1 MKLEINEKGCAR
13 INLYLNT
20 IRNEDEKLIY
30 EKLKDEKYP
39 SNNIKEILYKYFKE
53 AEQSGPLF

>member
-1 MKLEINEKGCAR
+1 MKLEINEKGGTK

-20 IRNEDEKLIY
+20 IKNEYEILIY

-39 SNNIKEILYKYFKE
+39 SNKIKEILFMYFKE
-53 AEQSGPLF
+53 EEQ

>member
-20 IRNEDEKLIY
+20 VRNEDEKLIY
-30 EKLKDEKYP
+30 EKYP
-39 SNNIKEILYKYFKE
+39 SNKIKEILYKYFKE
-53 AEQSGPLF
+53 EEQ

>member
-20 IRNEDEKLIY
+20 IINEDEKLIY
-30 EKLKDEKYP
+30 EKLKNEKYP
-39 SNNIKEILYKYFKE
+39 SNKIKEILYKYFKE
-53 AEQSGPLF
+53 EEQ

>member
-20 IRNEDEKLIY
+20 IKNE
-30 EKLKDEKYP
+30 DEKYP
-39 SNNIKEILYKYFKE
+39 SNKIKEILYKYFKE
-53 AEQSGPLF
+53 EEQ

>member
-1 MKLEINEKGCAR
+1 MKLEINEKGSAR

-20 IRNEDEKLIY
+20 IKNEDEKLIY

-39 SNNIKEILYKYFKE
+39 SNKIKEILFMYFKE
-53 AEQSGPLF
+53 EEQ

>member
-20 IRNEDEKLIY
+20 IKNEDEKLI
-30 EKLKDEKYP
+30 LAVR
-39 SNNIKEILYKYFKE
+39 KEDLGMEHNTRDYVFIF
-53 AEQSGPLF
+53 

>member
-20 IRNEDEKLIY
+20 IKNEDEKLIY
-30 EKLKDEKYP
+30 EKLKNEKYP
-39 SNNIKEILYKYFKE
+39 SNKIKEILKFVIQILMMLTK
-53 AEQSGPLF
+53 

>member
-20 IRNEDEKLIY
+20 IKN
-30 EKLKDEKYP
+30 EKYP
-39 SNNIKEILYKYFKE
+39 SNKIKEILYNYFKE
-53 AEQSGPLF
+53 EEQ

>member
-1 MKLEINEKGCAR
+1 MEAKKINIEINEKSRAR

-20 IRNEDEKLIY
+20 VRNEDEKLIY

-39 SNNIKEILYKYFKE
+39 SNKIKEILYKYFKE
-53 AEQSGPLF
+53 EEQ

>member
-20 IRNEDEKLIY
+20 IKNEDEKLIF

-39 SNNIKEILYKYFKE
+39 ANVIKEILYNYFKE
-53 AEQSGPLF
+53 EGQ

>member
-1 MKLEINEKGCAR
+1 MKLEINDKGCAR

-20 IRNEDEKLIY
+20 VRNEDERIIF

-39 SNNIKEILYKYFKE
+39 SNKIKEILYKYFKE
-53 AEQSGPLF
+53 EEQ

>member
-13 INLYLNT
+13 INLYLT
-20 IRNEDEKLIY
+20 VRNEDEKLIY

-39 SNNIKEILYKYFKE
+39 SNKIKEILYKYFKE
-53 AEQSGPLF
+53 EEQ

>member
-13 INLYLNT
+13 INIYLNT
-20 IRNEDEKLIY
+20 VRNENEKLIY

-39 SNNIKEILYKYFKE
+39 SNKIKEILYKYFKKE
-53 AEQSGPLF
+53 EQ

>member
-13 INLYLNT
+13 INLYFNT
-20 IRNEDEKLIY
+20 VRNEDEKLIY

-39 SNNIKEILYKYFKE
+39 SNKIKEILFMYFKE
-53 AEQSGPLF
+53 EEQ